1 MAPPRKRRVAAPL
14 VKRSTL
20 DFRMSRDDRA
30 TLTLAKERFELEGD
44 ATTNTRL
51 RELDDLAFYAG
62 EQWDPATLIARQAQQ
77 GNTATGLPPVP
88 ARPCLVINKVKAPI
102 RQVTNQQKE
111 SDFGIELIAAD
122 DFEELAEPIDDT
134 ELRLREGLTRKIQ
147 RMPETQDA
155 RDWAFSRAT
164 IAGRGFYCIMT
175 RYMPGKTFWQEPYV
189 HRIFNQNS
197 VSLDPAH
204 EQPDGSDAE
213 WGFIGNDVPWNV
225 YKHDFPK
232 NADDKDNILLGAS
245 DAQFRQLGADEPGWF
260 TQTDAGRAIRVLDY
274 WYVEREHRDLAL
286 LQDGSSAWVD
296 ELTTSQKK
304 KIVDTRNV
312 VEKSIKWCKI
322 DGAQIL
328 EKTDWLGPHL
338 PIVKVLGEELHPYD
352 NERRTEGMI
361 RSARDAQQGFNAM
374 VSKWVESVG
383 LAPIPPFQ
391 LTPEQVAGFE
401 KWYQLANTRTLPY
414 LPYNSTSE
422 AGQPIGPPQRT
433 NVDTPI
439 QAIAASVSMF
449 DQAIQSTTGVP
460 ESRAAGQNNDS
471 RLRSGKAIEALQTS
485 SEQGTSNYLDN
496 LKRSMKYEA
505 QILNGLYFP
514 LYGQPGRLT
523 RIVNGEGD
531 EEVVRVNIPG
541 QPMPPQ
547 GRALPGGL
555 APKPMV
561 LTKNARFNIAVKIT
575 RQFETRRQEEVAIIA
590 ELLTANPQ
598 LMTWFG
604 DLFFKNQD
612 GPGHKEMAER
622 ARAMLDPRILEMMR
636 AKMAT
641 SLPPDVTAALSAKDR
656 QIKAAEAAIQHLKG
670 ELDSK
675 NAEIAGKVKVAEIG
689 AKKDIEVQER
699 RGAATIAAAHIAAN
713 AKGATLDAHAAEELA
728 AMGATADE
736 ADAARAHELLTS
748 TLGHAQGL
756 EQSQLEHNQTMTQQ
770 AAGVAGQAALAEQGQ
785 GHALEQQDNQA
796 ALTPPEEPGA

>member
-1 MAPPRKRRVAAPL
+1 MAPPRKRRVAAPV
-14 VKRSTL
+14 VKKSTMN
-20 DFRMSRDDRA
+20 FRMSAEDRK
-30 TLTLAKERFELEGD
+30 TLTLAKDRFELEGD

-51 RELDDLAFYAG
+51 QELDDLAFYAG
-62 EQWDPATLIARQAQQ
+62 DQWDPATLLARQAQQ
-77 GNTATGLPPVP
+77 GNTSTGLPPVP
-88 ARPCLVINKVKAPI
+88 ARPCLVINKVKEPV
-102 RQVTNQQKE
+102 RQVLNQERE

-122 DFEELAEPIDDT
+122 DFEELGEPIDET
-134 ELRLREGLTRKIQ
+134 ELRLREGLTRIVQ
-147 RMPETQDA
+147 RRPETTDA
-155 RDWAFSRAT
+155 RTWAFSRAT
-164 IAGRGFYCIMT
+164 IAGRGFYCVMT
-175 RYMPGKTFWQEPYV
+175 RYLPGKTWRQEPYV

-197 VSLDPAH
+197 VSIDPAH

-225 YKHDFPK
+225 YKHDYPK
-232 NADDKDNILLGAS
+232 NADNRDNILLGAS

-260 TQTDAGRAIRVLDY
+260 TDTDAGRAIRVLDY
-274 WYVEREHRDLAL
+274 WFVEREHRTLVELENGEA
-286 LQDGSSAWVD
+286 AWED

-304 KIVDTRNV
+304 KIIDRRNV
-312 VEKSIKWCKI
+312 VERKIKWCKI

-328 EKTDWLGPHL
+328 EKTDWLGPDL

-361 RSARDAQQGFNAM
+361 RPSRDAQQGFNAM

-401 KWYQLANTRTLPY
+401 RWYQLANTRTLPY

-433 NVDTPI
+433 NIDTPI
-439 QAIAASVSMF
+439 QAIAASVAMF
-449 DQAIQSTTGVP
+449 DEAIQSTTGVP
-460 ESRAAGQNNDS
+460 EARVGRNTDS
-471 RLRSGKAIEALQTS
+471 RLRSGTALKELKAS

-514 LYGQPGRLT
+514 LYGQPGRMA

-531 EEVVRVNIPG
+531 EEVVRVRVPG
-541 QPMPPQ
+541 QTMPPP
-547 GRALPGGL
+547 GRPL
-555 APKPMV
+555 ASGPPKEMV
-561 LTKNARFNIAVKIT
+561 LTKDARFNIAVKIT

-622 ARAMLDPRILEMMR
+622 ARAMLDPRILEIMR
-636 AKMAT
+636 AKMA
-641 SLPPDVTAALSAKDR
+641 SNLPPEVTAMLAAKDK
-656 QIKAAEAAIQHLKG
+656 QIKMAEAAIQHLKG

-675 NAEIAGKVKVAEIG
+675 TAEVNAKVEVAKIG
-689 AKKDIEVQER
+689 AAKDIEVQER
-699 RGAATIAAAHIAAN
+699 RGAAQIASAHIAAA
-713 AKGATLDAHAAEELA
+713 AKGAALDAHAAEELA

-736 ADAARAHELLTS
+736 NDAARSHELAA
-748 TLGHAQGL
+748 GDQAHQQAL
-756 EQSQLEHNQTMTQQ
+756 EQSQLEHDQTMKQT
-770 AAGVAGQAALAEQGQ
+770 AAGVAGDAALAEQGQ
-785 GHALEQQDNQA
+785 GHSLEQAQQA
-796 ALTPPEEPGA
+796 ADLQPSEEPEA